1 MFSRFVKYLST
12 SLNNQATFST
22 DTISFLYDLWHLL
35 DIREDYSQPRPCLTG
50 SYSLLFWTEHTFSP
64 CRRFILFFFTKIT
77 FLILSITVFSFITF
91 LASLEPMSRS
101 SSQWKPHSII
111 IILNQGMGKN
121 LPLKKVQFDYH
132 YQFKRCIS
140 RSVLICFKMFSLN
153 SQTNTCFVLFL
164 SRNDNIV

>member
-132 YQFKRCIS
+132 YQDLKGASPGQFWFVSK
-140 RSVLICFKMFSLN
+140 CFLWTLK
-153 SQTNTCFVLFL
+153 QTHVLFCFFPEM
-164 SRNDNIV
+164 IT